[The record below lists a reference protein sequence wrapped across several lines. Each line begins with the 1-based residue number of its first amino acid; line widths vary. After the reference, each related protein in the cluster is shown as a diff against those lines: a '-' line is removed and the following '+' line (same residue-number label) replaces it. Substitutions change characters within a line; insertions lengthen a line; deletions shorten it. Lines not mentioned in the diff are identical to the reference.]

1 MYVFVSISATI
12 CAPVQLCVLYSC
24 LYIDL
29 DHVYPLFC
37 VHVKYS
43 YLFVN
48 VLYTYHLY
56 VNMHLLFICSRTLVV
71 HMFVYT
77 HVLMYT
83 CCSYVRVHSCTHVH
97 LLFTCLCTL
106 MYSCT
111 LVVHMFVYVYIRMC
125 ILFNTSVQCSHRQGL
140 QWSEICGRLQK
151 TGQALLKLL

>member
-24 LYIDL
+24 LYINL
-29 DHVYPLFC
+29 DHVYRLFC

-43 YLFVN
+43 YLYVH
-48 VLYTYHLY
+48 VLYTYYLY
-56 VNMHLLFICSRTLVV
+56 VNMHSLFICSRTLVV

-83 CCSYVRVHSCTHVH
+83 RYLYVHVH
-97 LLFTCLCTL
+97 WLFICLCTL

-111 LVVHMFVYVYIRMC
+111 LIVHMFVYVYIHMR